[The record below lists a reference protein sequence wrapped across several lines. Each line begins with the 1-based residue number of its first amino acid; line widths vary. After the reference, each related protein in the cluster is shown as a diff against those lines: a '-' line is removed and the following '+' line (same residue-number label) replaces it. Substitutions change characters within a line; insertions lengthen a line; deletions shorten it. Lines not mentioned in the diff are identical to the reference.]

1 MNEDNQQ
8 IEAGETFETP
18 EVSEQIALRE
28 VSKRYG
34 EIEALKNVTLT
45 IKRGELL
52 SLIGHSG
59 SGKSTILQI
68 IAGLET
74 PTSGRVFLR
83 GEDVT
88 TQPANRRAITVV
100 LVDPALVERRYVYDT
115 IAAEVQKLR
124 TPQRLDEAARV
135 REALRLVRLE
145 GTEKLRIHQL
155 SGGQRQRIA
164 LARALA
170 SRPNILLLDEALAG
184 LDTRLFRLLLAE
196 MHALRRET
204 GITIIHATS
213 NMEEALSAS
222 DRIAVLGSGT
232 LEQVGPPVEVY
243 ERPRTLN
250 VAESLGLTNF
260 FAGPI
265 LGPDGGLV
273 RFDAGGGLHLSFPA
287 AYPVLPG
294 DLAHVVVRPEK
305 IRIAAE
311 PVEGWV
317 NSCGGII
324 TDEIFLGS
332 GTYYR
337 VRTEG
342 GAMLIVRRQNES
354 SDRPS
359 AIGRRVYLWWEPAVT
374 HPIEA

>member
-1 MNEDNQQ
+1 MNEDGQQ
-8 IEAGETFETP
+8 MEAGETQQAP
-18 EVSEQIALRE
+18 EVAEEIALRD

-34 EIEALKNVTLT
+34 EIEALKSITLT

-52 SLIGHSG
+52 SLIGQSG

-74 PTSGRVFLR
+74 PTGGRIFLR

-88 TQPANRRAITVV
+88 SQPANRRSITVV
-100 LVDPALVERRYVYDT
+100 LADPALVERRYVYDT

-170 SRPNILLLDEALAG
+170 SRPHVLLLDDALAG
-184 LDTRLFRLLLAE
+184 LDARLYRLLLAE
-196 MHALRRET
+196 MQALRRET
-204 GITIIHATS
+204 GMTIVHATS
-213 NMEEALSAS
+213 NSDEALSS
-222 DRIAVLGSGT
+222 SERIAVLESGAI
-232 LEQVGPPVEVY
+232 EQVGAPAEVY

-265 LGPDGGLV
+265 LGQEGGLV

-287 AYPVLPG
+287 THPVLPG

-305 IRIAAE
+305 IRMAAE
-311 PVEGWV
+311 AVAGWV
-317 NSCGGII
+317 NTCGGVIA
-324 TDEIFLGS
+324 DDVFAGS
-332 GTYYR
+332 TTYYR

-354 SDRPS
+354 NDRPS

-374 HPIEA
+374 HLIEA